1 MSTFKCSLLQPF
13 ICICFAVSWTTG
25 HDSVL
30 QPSEIV
36 PDPISN
42 TFPNFSC
49 FPLAEWHM
57 NNLGVFI
64 FLKKSSVF
72 ETLVPADVNMISIN
86 PCAM

>member
-1 MSTFKCSLLQPF
+1 VFLFQLFFEGFS
-13 ICICFAVSWTTG
+13 
-25 HDSVL
+25 
-30 QPSEIV
+30 
-36 PDPISN
+36 
-42 TFPNFSC
+42 PNFSC
-49 FPLAEWHM
+49 LPLAEWHM